1 MQPGG
6 IFVIVGYHPHFLLN
20 GIPTHFNRANGE
32 PMAIK
37 TYVHLLSDHVKAAME
52 VGFTLLEMDER
63 VIDDNFI
70 SVKPKWAKFRN
81 RPLSFCMVW
90 RRDG

>member
-1 MQPGG
+1 
-6 IFVIVGYHPHFLLN
+6 
-20 GIPTHFNRANGE
+20 
-32 PMAIK
+32 MAIK

-70 SVKPKWAKFRN
+70 SVKPKWEKFRN